1 MIIFIYWNVIVSH
14 NILKRMENEFIGY
27 NINVNIVNDAF
38 KDVGQIKNKSWING
52 ERNFS
57 IVYKNVFVVFGV
69 YIFQFFIENLLC
81 CGL

>member
-1 MIIFIYWNVIVSH
+1 
-14 NILKRMENEFIGY
+14 MENEFIGY

-69 YIFQFFIENLLC
+69 YIFQFFIENLLR
-81 CGL
+81 CGLWKFKFMNSDLRN